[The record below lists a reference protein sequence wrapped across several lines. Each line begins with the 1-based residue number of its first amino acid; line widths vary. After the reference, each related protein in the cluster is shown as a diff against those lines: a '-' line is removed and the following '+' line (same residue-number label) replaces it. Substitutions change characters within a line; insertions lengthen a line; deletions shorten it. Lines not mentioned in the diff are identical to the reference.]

1 MKILLLEDDPILG
14 DLIFEHLQESNN
26 KVTLCIDGDEAI
38 NELDES
44 TFDILILDINVPNK
58 SGIDVLK
65 DARDFQKSTPAIFIT
80 AYRDTEHLKE
90 AFSVGCD
97 DYIKKPFDL
106 EELDERIKNIKK
118 RYQIESDFLVK
129 IGSSIIFDTDKRV
142 LIKDGKNISISLKES
157 EILKYFLTHKN
168 KVISTNELVQNIWDY
183 DEFPSEAT
191 LRVYIK
197 NLRKLFGKDSI
208 RTVRGIGYSFEV

>member
-14 DLIFEHLQESNN
+14 DLMFEHLQEGENI
-26 KVTLCIDGDEAI
+26 VTLCTSGDEAI
-38 NELDES
+38 EKLDEN
-44 TFDILILDINVPNK
+44 TYDILILDINVPNK
-58 SGIDVLK
+58 SGIEVLK

-80 AYRDTEHLKE
+80 AYRDTEHLKD

-97 DYIKKPFDL
+97 DYIKKPFEL

-118 RYQIESDFLVK
+118 RYQIESDSLIK
-129 IGSSIIFDTDKRV
+129 IGSSMTFDTNKRV
-142 LIKDGKNISISLKES
+142 LIKDGKDISISQKEA
-157 EILKYFLTHKN
+157 EILRYFLTHKN
-168 KVISTNELVQNIWDY
+168 RVISTNELVQNIWDY